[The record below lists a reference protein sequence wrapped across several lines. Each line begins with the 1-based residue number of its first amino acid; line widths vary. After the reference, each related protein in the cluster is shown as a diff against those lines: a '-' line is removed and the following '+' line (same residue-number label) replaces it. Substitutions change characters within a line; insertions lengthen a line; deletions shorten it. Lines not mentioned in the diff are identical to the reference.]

1 MRKARLFLLIIL
13 LNIQLLEGLEKTIIG
28 YWLTSE
34 SVVEVKSCGDQI
46 CAEIV
51 HLLVVEGIEPKSVF
65 DENNT
70 NANLRT
76 RSLIGINLLEGFNNK
91 IDSDNSIK
99 GGKIYNPR
107 DGRFYK
113 SKLKLLNNG
122 NLKVEGCLLFF
133 CDGEEWRP
141 LTVTLIEDGSHSAE
155 IKNRLQ

>member
-51 HLLVVEGIEPKSVF
+51 HLLVEEGIDPKSVL

-91 IDSDNSIK
+91 IDSNNSIK
-99 GGKIYNPR
+99 DGKIYNPR

-141 LTVTLIEDGSHSAE
+141 LTVTLNEDGSRSAE

>member
-51 HLLVVEGIEPKSVF
+51 HLLVEEGIDPKSVL

-141 LTVTLIEDGSHSAE
+141 LTVTLNEDGSHSAE

>member
-1 MRKARLFLLIIL
+1 MYAIPI
-13 LNIQLLEGLEKTIIG
+13 
-28 YWLTSE
+28 
-34 SVVEVKSCGDQI
+34 
-46 CAEIV
+46 
-51 HLLVVEGIEPKSVF
+51 
-65 DENNT
+65 
-70 NANLRT
+70 
-76 RSLIGINLLEGFNNK
+76 LIGINLLEGFNNK

-113 SKLKLLNNG
+113 SQLKLLNNG

-141 LTVTLIEDGSHSAE
+141 LTVTLNEDGSHSAE